1 MQDLP
6 LILTLQLDAAS
17 FGTLDRLRQAHFPA
31 HRNFLP
37 AHITLFHAIP
47 FVHEAKVREVVRA
60 AANQTPVLP
69 LELPEVR
76 FLGSGV
82 AVEVSSA
89 DLLQLRAG
97 LATAFSAWLSV
108 QDRQGYRPHVTI
120 QNKTSPAL
128 ARGLYEAMRH
138 SWAPMC
144 AHGEGLLLWQY
155 QGGPWKWLESFSFAG
170 A

>member
-37 AHITLFHAIP
+37 AHITLFHALPII
-47 FVHEAKVREVVRA
+47 HEDKVREVARA
-60 AANQTPVLP
+60 AASQTPILALTLP
-69 LELPEVR
+69 GVR
-76 FLGSGV
+76 FLGAGV

-89 DLLQLRAG
+89 GLLQLHAR
-97 LATAFSAWLSV
+97 LAAAFSPWLSS
-108 QDRQGYRPHVTI
+108 QDRQRYRPHITI
-120 QNKTSPAL
+120 QNKARPEL

-138 SWAPMC
+138 SWSPMR
-144 AHGEGLLLWQY
+144 AYGEALLLWQY
-155 QGGPWKWLESFSFAG
+155 QGGPWRWVESFSFAET
-170 A
+170 